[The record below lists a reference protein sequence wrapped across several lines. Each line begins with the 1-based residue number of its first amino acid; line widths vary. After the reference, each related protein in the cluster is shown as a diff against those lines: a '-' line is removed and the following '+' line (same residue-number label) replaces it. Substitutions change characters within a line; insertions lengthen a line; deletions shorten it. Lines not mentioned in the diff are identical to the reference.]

1 VAGMAGLA
9 EDIAKLQAAKRAL
22 EEELAKLRVLVE
34 DDDLSDDEVIALFDA
49 MVVVMEILT
58 RSGFAV
64 PV

>member
-1 VAGMAGLA
+1 MAGLA

-58 RSGFAV
+58 RSGFV
-64 PV
+64 VSV

>member
-1 VAGMAGLA
+1 MAGLA